1 MDFIRSLSR
10 LTLGAATL
18 ICLIAASTS
27 RGETGWP
34 KFQGPSAPV
43 GLSTSLPLTWASAD
57 DMAWTIAIPG
67 YGQSSPVIYG
77 DLLVVTSVEGP
88 EKETGIIVGLDTKTG
103 NILWKKE
110 LKTASGAKNN
120 NYVSR
125 AAPTPIIDAKQ
136 ITVLF
141 EGGNLLALDHQG
153 RELWQRNLV
162 EDFGEIKSRHGLSSS
177 LEQNNDTV
185 FVWIERENEPYVLAV
200 AKQDGTDR
208 WKVPGLGVTS
218 WSSPRLIPLDTSA
231 HLVLSGVGK
240 LAGFAP
246 ENGERLWEFDD
257 ISGNS
262 TPTPV
267 PVGDGRFLIGATTGR
282 SGGGSGKKAARS
294 NGLVQIERGEDG
306 TFKADF
312 VWRCKRATSSFGSPM
327 VHDGL
332 AYFVNRQGVIYC
344 LNLDDGEEQ
353 FAERTADSVWATPI
367 AAGDKLYFFG
377 KKGTTTVIKSGKAF
391 EELAVN
397 RLDTDGA
404 DGDSAEAAPARGG
417 RVLYAVAADN
427 DTIFL
432 RTGNRLFC
440 IR

>member
-1 MDFIRSLSR
+1 MAFIRSLSR

-34 KFQGPSAPV
+34 KFQGPSAPS
-43 GLSTSLPLTWASAD
+43 GISTSLPLTWASAD
-57 DMAWTIAIPG
+57 DMAWTIATPG

-77 DLLVVTSVEGP
+77 DLLVLTSVEGP

-103 NILWKKE
+103 KILWKKE
-110 LKTASGAKNN
+110 IKTASGAKNN

-162 EDFGEIKSRHGLSSS
+162 EDFGEIKSRHGISSS

-218 WSSPRLIPLDTSA
+218 WSSPRLIPVDTSA

-240 LAGFAP
+240 LAGFDP

-267 PVGDGRFLIGATTGR
+267 PLGDGRFLIGATTGR
-282 SGGGSGKKAARS
+282 SGGGAGKAARS
-294 NGLVQIERGEDG
+294 NGLVQIERGEDS
-306 TFKADF
+306 TFKAEF
-312 VWRCKRATSSFGSPM
+312 IWRCKRATSSFGSPM
-327 VHDGL
+327 VHEGL

-377 KKGTTTVIKSGKAF
+377 KKGTTTVIKAGKAF

>member
-1 MDFIRSLSR
+1 
-10 LTLGAATL
+10 
-18 ICLIAASTS
+18 
-27 RGETGWP
+27 
-34 KFQGPSAPV
+34 
-43 GLSTSLPLTWASAD
+43 
-57 DMAWTIAIPG
+57 
-67 YGQSSPVIYG
+67 VIYG
-77 DLLVVTSVEGP
+77 DLLVLTSVEGP

-103 NILWKKE
+103 KILWKKE
-110 LKTASGAKNN
+110 IKTASGAKNN

-162 EDFGEIKSRHGLSSS
+162 EDFGEIKSRHGISSS

-218 WSSPRLIPLDTSA
+218 WSSPRLIPVDTSA

-240 LAGFAP
+240 LAGFDP

-267 PVGDGRFLIGATTGR
+267 PLGDGRFLIGATTGR
-282 SGGGSGKKAARS
+282 SGGGAGKAARS

-306 TFKADF
+306 TFKAEF
-312 VWRCKRATSSFGSPM
+312 IWRCKRATSSFGSPM
-327 VHDGL
+327 VHEGL

-377 KKGTTTVIKSGKAF
+377 KKGTTTVIKAGKAF